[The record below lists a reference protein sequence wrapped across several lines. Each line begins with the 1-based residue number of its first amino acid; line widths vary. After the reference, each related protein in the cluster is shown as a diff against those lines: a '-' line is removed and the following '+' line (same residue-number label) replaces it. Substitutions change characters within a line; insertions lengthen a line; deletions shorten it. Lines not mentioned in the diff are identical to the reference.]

1 MESKAEAWR
10 EMEVLDLD
18 SGPGGSVFLQL
29 EGKPLP
35 EGANLIGHCQ
45 FQVGPV
51 RWGWGSPFGGFY
63 VLVNMSSTRMGGRP
77 TVIFEL

>member
-18 SGPGGSVFLQL
+18 SGPGGSVFRQL

-45 FQVGPV
+45 FQVSPV
-51 RWGWGSPFGGFY
+51 RWFPFRGF
-63 VLVNMSSTRMGGRP
+63 
-77 TVIFEL
+77 